1 MTAERD
7 PRTDPQPGDTKTWTD
22 RQGDTF
28 TAEVKTRRW
37 SLGVWE
43 YDLDVVYT
51 DVVYT
56 DASPGACRGMD
67 LDTWSADV
75 GGTARWAVAGAAAP
89 IRADVLALR
98 DAFVAAGR
106 ALFDALDVFA
116 VAAGG
121 EKYDR
126 AAVTVYLSTGG
137 IDDQGGDVL
146 GWGGTPA
153 LTVGYD
159 AYPYDAWATPEAL
172 ADAVAAKAKAA
183 EEWAA
188 SCRAAADREV
198 VASARRTLEAAGWGV
213 TPPPGPAWAYLG
225 AGPS

>member
-28 TAEVKTRRW
+28 TAEVKTRTLSPR
-37 SLGVWE
+37 VWE

-51 DVVYT
+51 AYPT
-56 DASPGACRGMD
+56 GARDALPYGVD

-116 VAAGG
+116 LAAGG
-121 EKYDR
+121 EKYER

-188 SCRAAADREV
+188 SCRAVSARAV
-198 VASARRTLEAAGWGV
+198 VESARRTLEAAGWGV

>member
-28 TAEVKTRRW
+28 TAEVKTRTLSPR
-37 SLGVWE
+37 VWE

-51 DVVYT
+51 AYGAR
-56 DASPGACRGMD
+56 DALPYGVD

-89 IRADVLALR
+89 TRADVLVLR
-98 DAFVAAGR
+98 DAFVSAGR
-106 ALFDALDVFA
+106 ALFDALDVYA
-116 VAAGG
+116 LAAGG

-172 ADAVAAKAKAA
+172 ADTVAAKAKAA

-213 TPPPGPAWAYLG
+213 TPPAG
-225 AGPS
+225 AGPC